1 MLRQK
6 LMFITDVGM
15 LLYWVATILMALKLL
30 NIPPD
35 WLFNDYEDP
44 RVVAW
49 NWSFFP
55 IDLAFSLTGL
65 KALQLEKRNDN
76 SWRMWAVISLT
87 LTVCAGLMAISYWV
101 LVKDFALSWWIPNL
115 FLMIWPIPFII
126 KLTKE

>member
-1 MLRQK
+1 
-6 LMFITDVGM
+6 MFITDVGM